1 MSEENVEII
10 KRGYEALARGDM
22 AAVFDGYD
30 PDVEHWD
37 RADDPGATVRRGRD
51 AVVTA
56 FAELSESYSEIQIEP
71 KEFIDAGDLVVVPVR
86 VTVRGRT
93 SGAVVEGDQVFVYR
107 LRAGKVTE
115 IREYRDT
122 TEAFKAV
129 GLAE

>member
-1 MSEENVEII
+1 VSQENVDVV
-10 KRGYEALARGDM
+10 KRGYEAWNRGDM

-51 AVVTA
+51 ALA
-56 FAELSESYSEIQIEP
+56 AAYAELSESYAEIQIEP
-71 KEFIDAGDLVVVPVR
+71 KEFIDAGDSVVVPVR

-115 IREYRDT
+115 IREYRVRA
-122 TEAFKAV
+122 EALKAV
-129 GLAE
+129 GLEE